1 MKSVITNFELPGS
14 KPNYNPDKNLNVKHI
29 LLDLA
34 IDLEKRTFV
43 GSSSLTLE
51 VVTDGLD
58 YIKIDA
64 IQMNIESVKINK
76 KDVEFNHDGEVIHV
90 VLVKKL
96 KTGEKID
103 LVVDY
108 NVINPK
114 MGLNFTGPTQYYP
127 DKPWQVWSQG
137 ESEGSRY
144 WFPCLDQP
152 KQITSVEIK
161 ARFAE
166 NFTALSNGRL
176 IETKLVSNKDAFVTK
191 LSELTKS
198 KADTKFKLSHWRQDK
213 PHPTYLTALI
223 IGEFEEIKDKLGGL
237 EVNYYTS
244 KNKADL
250 LKLTAQKTPQMID
263 FYNKK
268 FGVEFAWDKYSQ
280 VWVSDFIWGG
290 MENTSITV
298 NTDRALTD
306 KKASI
311 DYPFGEVL
319 IAHELAHQWFGDL
332 VAIDHWSN
340 LWVKEGIVT
349 YCESLWW
356 EHEYGQD
363 EFNYYRLQEQRE
375 YLDGEGYKRP
385 VVTNVYRHVEDLYD
399 RHSYTKAGTVFHMVR
414 TLIGDKAFELFLK
427 YFISDNTHKNTQA
440 VDILRAAEK
449 ASGKNLLP
457 LFDQYLFSKGH
468 PEFKISYSWDQEHK
482 TAKLTVKQTQ
492 VEKKDDFENLFRLK
506 LPLAFGTVKSK
517 KAELT
522 ELEIQIDKPEQD
534 FYIPLAKKP
543 DFISFDHG
551 NNFLKKVE
559 LDFPFAELNSQLLY
573 NPDPIAR
580 IYAAENLAKKSTLQI
595 LESLA
600 ESFKQEKFWAVR
612 AEITTNISKIKLDQT
627 VDVLA
632 NCLQDKDA
640 RVRTEAIKGLAEF
653 KSEKSFELIKKAF
666 ETEKQSYFARGQAL
680 KTLGV
685 IAASLAGDWETQIIA
700 IASSVLE
707 EKPSWNEV
715 NRSYALQAL
724 SQLNTNEQALE
735 IILQHTKI
743 GVAEQLRQTAIAVL
757 AKAVINQPKH
767 LQEKVLDC
775 IEEVSGESQIW
786 YEMAIIS
793 SLSGIASPRS
803 IRILKTIANSSMMGR
818 TQRKA
823 EEAIETVEKK
833 LGNQE
838 NILEIR
844 KELDQIQK
852 DNQELRSKLEL
863 LQSFEKKDGAK
874 KLTPPN
880 FHPLSNKYHRY
891 F

>member
-1 MKSVITNFELPGS
+1 MKSIITNFELPGS

-29 LLDLA
+29 FLDLA
-34 IDLEKRTFV
+34 IDIERKTFV
-43 GSSSLTLE
+43 GSSNLTLE
-51 VVTDGLD
+51 AVTDGVD
-58 YIKIDA
+58 YLKIDA
-64 IQMNIESVKINK
+64 VQMNIESVKINK
-76 KDVEFNHDGEVIHV
+76 KDVDFNHDGSIIHI
-90 VLVKKL
+90 LLSKKL
-96 KTGEKID
+96 KAAEKID
-103 LVVDY
+103 LIVNY
-108 NVINPK
+108 NVASPK
-114 MGLNFTGPTQYYP
+114 MGLNFTGPTEYYP
-127 DKPWQVWSQG
+127 NKPWQVWSQG

-152 KQITSVEIK
+152 TQITTVEIK
-161 ARFAE
+161 ARFADE
-166 NFTALSNGRL
+166 FTAISNGRL
-176 IETKLVSNKDAFVTK
+176 IETKSVTHKDVLLAR
-191 LSELTKS
+191 LLEITKS
-198 KADTKFKLSHWRQDK
+198 KELVNYKLSHWRQDQ

-250 LKLTAQKTPQMID
+250 LKFTAQKTPQMID

-298 NTDRALTD
+298 NTDRALVD
-306 KKASI
+306 KKASL

-375 YLDGEGYKRP
+375 YFDGEGYKRP

-414 TLIGDKAFELFLK
+414 TILGDKNFDLFLK
-427 YFISDNTHKNTQA
+427 YFISDNLHKNTQA

-457 LFDQYLFSKGH
+457 LFDQYLFSSGH

-482 TAKLTVKQTQ
+482 TAKLSVKQKQ
-492 VEKKDDFENLFRLK
+492 VEKKDDFQNLFRLK
-506 LPLAFGTVKSK
+506 LPLAFGMVKSK
-517 KAELT
+517 KAELI
-522 ELEIQIDKPEQD
+522 ELEIEIDKPEQD
-534 FYIPLAKKP
+534 FYIPLYKKP
-543 DFISFDHG
+543 DFVSFDHG
-551 NNFLKKVE
+551 NNFLKKVD

-580 IYAAENLAKKSTLQI
+580 IYAAENLAKKSSLQI
-595 LESLA
+595 LESLS

-612 AEITTNISKIKLDQT
+612 AEIASNISKIKLDQT
-627 VDVLA
+627 VDILEF
-632 NCLQDKDA
+632 CLQDKDS
-640 RVRTEAIKGLAEF
+640 RVRTEVIKGLADF
-653 KSEKSFELIKKAF
+653 KTSRCFELIKKVF
-666 ETEKQSYFARGQAL
+666 ETEKQSYFARSQAL
-680 KTLGV
+680 KTMGI
-685 IAASLAGDWETQIIA
+685 IAASLGSDFETQIIE
-700 IASSVLE
+700 IANTVLA
-707 EKPSWNEV
+707 EKPSWNEI
-715 NRSYALQAL
+715 NRSFALQAL
-724 SQLNTNEQALE
+724 AQLNTNQEALE
-735 IILQHTKI
+735 IILKHTKI

-767 LQEKVLDC
+767 LQERVLDC

-803 IRILKTIANSSMMGR
+803 IKILKTIANSSMMGR

-863 LQSFEKKDGAK
+863 LQSFEKKSQK
-874 KLTPPN
+874 K
-880 FHPLSNKYHRY
+880 SKK
-891 F
+891 